1 MPKKAVIAPLIGT
14 MLILLLAFA
23 MTATDTAHSVGRI
36 RIPEADIDTEI
47 YIEGHEQNCGCC
59 PSLWN
64 GGIVTTTANLA
75 SVQIGYWAD
84 IVTIDGGH
92 YVCECVEIIP
102 CVRVRCWLI
111 GWWGVV
117 KADGDI
123 VVFAGGKAYRL
134 VRL

>member
-1 MPKKAVIAPLIGT
+1 MPKKAVIGPLIGT
-14 MLILLLAFA
+14 LLILLLAFA
-23 MTATDTAHSVGRI
+23 LSAPEPSHPIGMLCISGAGI
-36 RIPEADIDTEI
+36 RAEI
-47 YIEGHEQNCGCC
+47 SITGHALDCGCC